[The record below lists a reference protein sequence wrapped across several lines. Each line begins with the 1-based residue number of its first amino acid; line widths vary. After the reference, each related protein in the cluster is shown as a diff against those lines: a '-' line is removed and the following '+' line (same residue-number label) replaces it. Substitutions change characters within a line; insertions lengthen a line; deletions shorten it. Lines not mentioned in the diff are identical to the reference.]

1 MSENDNIELLVS
13 EFDNEPEW
21 MRISRVYE
29 NLRISTATLHVDIE
43 SYNKALRQLDG
54 YGTSISNG
62 KDRIF
67 LMKEELARLE
77 SIKPLATP
85 TAPTEG
91 PQ

>member
-54 YGTSISNG
+54 YGTSIANG

-67 LMKEELARLE
+67 LMKEDLARLE
-77 SIKPLATP
+77 SIKTTATP
-85 TAPTEG
+85 TEG
-91 PQ
+91 Q